1 VIRLRYGRHTDHI
14 LIPGRGRRF
23 FSSPKHADRHSNP
36 SVGTGSS
43 FLGSVEGGRW
53 GGGIIDRDVML
64 TVRLDLVP
72 SLRIR
77 DGIFLLPPCAFKAY
91 TGTNLSSY
99 MEL

>member
-1 VIRLRYGRHTDHI
+1 MQTGLVTFQWVLVA
-14 LIPGRGRRF
+14 L
-23 FSSPKHADRHSNP
+23 P
-36 SVGTGSS
+36 SGVS
-43 FLGSVEGGRW
+43 GG

-77 DGIFLLPPCAFKAY
+77 DAIFLLPPCAFMAY